1 MSRIAR
7 LVLEG
12 RAGMLSGDVDDAVR
26 AFSEAADLQDDKLRD
41 LMDPP
46 PWWYPVRR
54 SLAAA
59 LLKQGRFPDAA
70 AEARRSLA
78 GWPND
83 ALALRV
89 LGEAERRSG
98 RQADARRHRAQAQRA
113 WQGDP
118 NRLPLEMI

>member
-26 AFSEAADLQDDKLRD
+26 AYSEAADVQDDKLRD

-59 LLKQGRFPDAA
+59 LLKQGRYPDSA

-89 LGEAERRSG
+89 LGEAERQVGER
-98 RQADARRHRAQAQRA
+98 ADAKRHQAQARRA
-113 WQGDP
+113 WLGDP
-118 NRLPLEMI
+118 NRLPLELI